1 MWELVVFLTCRH
13 TYNSMLPFSAIL
25 ASLLSFNLFTF
36 RLWNCLHSRASE
48 LALAQFDK
56 YD

>member
-13 TYNSMLPFSAIL
+13 TYNGMLPFSTIL